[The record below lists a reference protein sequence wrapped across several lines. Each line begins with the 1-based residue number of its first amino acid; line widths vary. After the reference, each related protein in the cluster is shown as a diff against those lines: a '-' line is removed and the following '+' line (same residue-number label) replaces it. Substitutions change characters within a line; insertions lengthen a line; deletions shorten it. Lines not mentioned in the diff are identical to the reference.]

1 MLDFYQVMEKSM
13 MHCDNGYTIPNF
25 SVFGYT
31 CKTNIPS
38 NTAFRSF
45 GRPQS
50 MYMMECIIS
59 DVAAVCNMPV
69 HKVCNCIFS

>member
-1 MLDFYQVMEKSM
+1 MERSVL
-13 MHCDNGYTIPNF
+13 HCNNSYHIPNL
-25 SVFGYT
+25 SVVGYA

-45 GRPQS
+45 GRPQA

-69 HKVCNCIFS
+69 HKVLLSISL

>member
-1 MLDFYQVMEKSM
+1 MEESI
-13 MHCDNGYTIPNF
+13 MHCENAYNIPNLT
-25 SVFGYT
+25 VVGYV
-31 CKTNIPS
+31 CKTNLPS

-59 DVAAVCNMPV
+59 NVAAVCSMPV
-69 HKVCNCIFS
+69 HKVCGSSCS